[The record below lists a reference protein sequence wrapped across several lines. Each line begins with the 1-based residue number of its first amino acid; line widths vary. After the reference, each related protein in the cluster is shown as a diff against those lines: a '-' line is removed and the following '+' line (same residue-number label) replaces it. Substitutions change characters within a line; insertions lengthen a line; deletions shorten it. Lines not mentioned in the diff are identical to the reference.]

1 MKEILMFVQKDCPYC
16 KRALKWQEVLT
27 EKFHPE
33 WAQVPI
39 RMVDELEQPEVA
51 QAYDYYY
58 VPTYFIDGV
67 KVHEGPVTQQ
77 DVEKVFAQALS

>member
-1 MKEILMFVQKDCPYC
+1 MKEILMFVQKDCPHC

-33 WAQVPI
+33 WARDPI

>member
-1 MKEILMFVQKDCPYC
+1 MKEILMFVQKDCPHC

-39 RMVDELEQPEVA
+39 RIVDELEQPEVA

>member
-1 MKEILMFVQKDCPYC
+1 MKEILMFVQKDCPHC

-58 VPTYFIDGV
+58 VPTYFIVGV
-67 KVHEGPVTQQ
+67 KVHERPVTQQ

>member
-1 MKEILMFVQKDCPYC
+1 MKEILMFVQKDCPHC

-67 KVHEGPVTQQ
+67 KVHEGPGTQQ

>member
-1 MKEILMFVQKDCPYC
+1 MKEILMFVQKDCPHC

-33 WAQVPI
+33 WARVPI

-51 QAYDYYY
+51 QAYGYYY

-77 DVEKVFAQALS
+77 DVEKVFAQAMS

>member
-1 MKEILMFVQKDCPYC
+1 MKEILMFVQKDCPHC

-27 EKFHPE
+27 KKFHPE

>member
-1 MKEILMFVQKDCPYC
+1 MKEILMFVQKDCPHC

-67 KVHEGPVTQQ
+67 KVHEGTVTQQ
-77 DVEKVFAQALS
+77 DVEKVFAQAMS

>member
-1 MKEILMFVQKDCPYC
+1 MKEILMFVQKDCPHC

-77 DVEKVFAQALS
+77 DVVKVFAQALS